1 MIKSTTSNVPTVS
14 TVHMR
19 PRRITAETMPAEEDS
34 PPTSPDTKIK
44 PKELECPISECT
56 KRFTG
61 ERGIRGHLALYKERF
76 QEFAYNSS
84 LDLISISSGVNR
96 EELDNKRKKKRKKE
110 KDPPESGKESFEY
123 LSAHY
128 QEWKSRYGETLI
140 LSLQSS
146 SSKIFF
152 SIDVMSCDLPANG
165 YNHLKM
171 LDVPK
176 KPFKE
181 RHREAATKYRVN
193 NKDKVRKMVKLSKF
207 RAKAKRQGL
216 SDEDAETK
224 AQEWIKEWERKQPD
238 RKPASKRESPEDD
251 QDEP

>member
-128 QEWKSRYGETLI
+128 QEWKSRY
-140 LSLQSS
+140 
-146 SSKIFF
+146 
-152 SIDVMSCDLPANG
+152 
-165 YNHLKM
+165 
-171 LDVPK
+171 DVPK

-216 SDEDAETK
+216 SDEHAETK

>member
-1 MIKSTTSNVPTVS
+1 MIKSTTSSVPTVP

-19 PRRITAETMPAEEDS
+19 PRRITAETMPAEDS

-96 EELDNKRKKKRKKE
+96 DELDSKRKKKRKKE

-128 QEWKSRYGETLI
+128 QEWKARYGEMSI
-140 LSLQSS
+140 QSLPS
-146 SSKIFF
+146 
-152 SIDVMSCDLPANG
+152 
-165 YNHLKM
+165 
-171 LDVPK
+171 
-176 KPFKE
+176 
-181 RHREAATKYRVN
+181 
-193 NKDKVRKMVKLSKF
+193 
-207 RAKAKRQGL
+207 
-216 SDEDAETK
+216 
-224 AQEWIKEWERKQPD
+224 
-238 RKPASKRESPEDD
+238 ASG
-251 QDEP
+251 

>member
-1 MIKSTTSNVPTVS
+1 
-14 TVHMR
+14 
-19 PRRITAETMPAEEDS
+19 MPAEEDS

-146 SSKIFF
+146 S
-152 SIDVMSCDLPANG
+152 N
-165 YNHLKM
+165 
-171 LDVPK
+171 VPK

-224 AQEWIKEWERKQPD
+224 AQEWIQEWERKQPD
-238 RKPASKRESPEDD
+238 RKPTSKRESPEDD